1 MNPATPK
8 AAIIASVLIVGAV
21 PVVLQAVA
29 PQVLPQGL
37 TFGWADVTRF
47 LEVAMATYAVGK
59 WVLLPHLRSG
69 VRSAIAEELQAL
81 SAVQGIVANLV
92 IELKEATASQKENT
106 AEIGKLRGELTAAS
120 LVAGTLTERVADLK
134 LRITRVEDE
143 QDETD
148 RKKLSRRRRP

>member
-29 PQVLPQGL
+29 PQTLPPGL
-37 TFGWADVTRF
+37 TFGWADITRL
-47 LEVAMATYAVGK
+47 LEVAGATYAVGK
-59 WVLLPHLRSG
+59 WMLVPHLRAG
-69 VRSAIAEELQAL
+69 VRAAIAEELASL
-81 SAVQGIVANLV
+81 VTLKDAVAGLEG
-92 IELKEATASQKENT
+92 ELKEATATQKENT
-106 AEIGKLRGELTAAS
+106 AELGKLRTDLTAAS

-148 RKKLSRRRRP
+148 RKKPSRRRSP